1 MAPRRKK
8 KESIHPNLKAAHQV
22 YQHIPLIETIR
33 KAKNPR
39 LRGQILQLSPST
51 VRAIS
56 NLTTNAVNGNLP
68 LSKSTI
74 TQMQKMQKKVNAVTK
89 GTLES
94 RAKAIQDGGFLPI
107 LGKLI
112 PIAAGVI
119 ASLIGSNRKD

>member
-8 KESIHPNLKAAHQV
+8 KVNTHPNLKAARQV
-22 YQHIPLIETIR
+22 YQHIPLIETVR

-56 NLTTNAVNGNLP
+56 NLTANAVNGNLP
-68 LSKSTI
+68 LSKSTVSQI
-74 TQMQKMQKKVNAVTK
+74 QKMQKKMTAVTK
-89 GTLES
+89 GSLDS
-94 RAKAIQDGGFLPI
+94 RAKAIQDGGFLPL
-107 LGKLI
+107 LGKLV

-119 ASLIGSNRKD
+119 GSLIGAKD